1 MQFAKIDTAKNVLI
15 GPILDSDGVAKTDEV
30 VGNIK
35 LSVNGGAPGALD
47 GSATL
52 THRNTGHYSLA
63 LQAADIDTLGTADVV
78 LDSGT
83 NAMQPVRLQVVPAN
97 VYDSLVSGSDY
108 LDVNLAQW
116 LDTAPESPDTAG
128 VPKVDTKLIDG
139 SDATDQL
146 RAYSGQPGV
155 SYLGY
160 IGDYKEDADIRF
172 TFSSY
177 DHTGAPITMATDGTI
192 HVRNQTSGV
201 NVEGTAV
208 TFYEDSHATGV
219 HGVLIEL
226 DDNAN
231 IIPNRQY
238 TIWLEDAVIDGV
250 TVSAA
255 LGAFS
260 IECEERTI
268 PSAHLN
274 GTLGA
279 NVKQWLGTA
288 PATPNTAG
296 VPVVDVEYK
305 AGGKYKIADTTGNWN
320 AAGTWADGS
329 VPSAGDNII
338 IRDGV
343 TVTVSADLDLG
354 LYGTLELQGDG
365 ELEIDSGV
373 TVAVVPRGWV
383 IKVNGGTITMN
394 YGTVMW
400 NNNSGTITCNYGGVV
415 ARNFGTILYNMP
427 GGMIL
432 QNVSTG
438 TIGDNSEGEVTYNY
452 NGATVNGD
460 NTVGLFL
467 SSTAYPYQTGDC
479 YPKVEDILEDTAETF
494 YQAAVHVERKASV
507 DEYTVAVLQNGQLF
521 TGSITSCSIA
531 MVKRADGTELFAATA
546 MTAVDDG
553 IYKLDQTATRTA
565 ADTGY
570 IAVVTVVIAGVTYTL
585 AAPVH
590 TSA

>member
-1 MQFAKIDTAKNVLI
+1 M
-15 GPILDSDGVAKTDEV
+15 
-30 VGNIK
+30 
-35 LSVNGGAPGALD
+35 
-47 GSATL
+47 
-52 THRNTGHYSLA
+52 
-63 LQAADIDTLGTADVV
+63 ADWTT
-78 LDSGT
+78 
-83 NAMQPVRLQVVPAN
+83 
-97 VYDSLVSGSDY
+97 
-108 LDVNLAQW
+108 
-116 LDTAPESPDTAG
+116 
-128 VPKVDTKLIDG
+128 
-139 SDATDQL
+139 
-146 RAYSGQPGV
+146 
-155 SYLGY
+155 
-160 IGDYKEDADIRF
+160 
-172 TFSSY
+172 
-177 DHTGAPITMATDGTI
+177 
-192 HVRNQTSGV
+192 
-201 NVEGTAV
+201 GTAV
-208 TFYEDSHATGV
+208 NSDYDLQAGATVFDADAPADGDYEFVIAVGDGTKDLDTG
-219 HGVLIEL
+219 
-226 DDNAN
+226 AN
-231 IIPNRQY
+231 
-238 TIWLEDAVIDGV
+238 TLTV
-250 TVSAA
+250 TVTRASQVVGGAAQNVAKDSAVTRLEFRTSPIRCA
-255 LGAFS
+255 DGDNVTITLESSDADDTDVDVSVTPIVLGV
-260 IECEERTI
+260 
-268 PSAHLN
+268 
-274 GTLGA
+274 

-521 TGSITSCSIA
+521 TGSITSCSLA
-531 MVKRADGTELFAATA
+531 MVKRADGTELFSATA

-553 IYKLDQTATRTA
+553 LYKLDKTATRTA